1 MYSQQ
6 LKAGDVRGAVTSLR
20 DSMNANG
27 RAYSSDAHTHLS
39 NLLALVQALM
49 ATGDMHGAT
58 QAVTKGTH
66 TRTLTLVYC
75 YVASSLTPLCHDPQ
89 GWQRQ
94 SHG

>member
-66 TRTLTLVYC
+66 TRSLLCIVTW
-75 YVASSLTPLCHDPQ
+75 VAASHPCATTQ